1 MQDVWSGKEVGGRE
15 VRCGIVVFTS
25 GMREEEEWG
34 FLPPDI
40 RGRSINF
47 FFSSSLWPPPP
58 SVPFLTHSIGQDSSF
73 ELQVLYTSLY
83 KKKTMFWFLFLTG
96 TFFNTVEPP

>member
-47 FFSSSLWPPPP
+47 FFSSSLWPPPL
-58 SVPFLTHSIGQDSSF
+58 SSISYTLHWAGFLF
-73 ELQVLYTSLY
+73 LLQVLYSTSLY
-83 KKKTMFWFLFLTG
+83 KKNNVLVSLPYRYFL
-96 TFFNTVEPP
+96 